1 MPILDITSKAVH
13 NQHEPLQIFSLHFR
27 GKTSIHCCILQYS
40 NAEKMWTC
48 THFLMWISSC
58 YSKVRNGSCLTF
70 IWLEIEL
77 LPKKLDSE
85 SKSCLSSVKQGRQSR
100 PDELKDEFLYDCN
113 WRIPFL
119 APIHAGQVAVGQWE
133 FTATPSLGHL
143 QLTLHTLNY
152 EKCQTTGISAP
163 CCEIVKGLGLV
174 MCFQERLSNEGVWC
188 WTEKPCDHCKKLN
201 SFLHSMKPQSP
212 VLFLCLAYY
221 LD

>member
-1 MPILDITSKAVH
+1 MNKYSKCQFLISQARLCTTNTSHCRYFLYILGVKQAFIVVSC
-13 NQHEPLQIFSLHFR
+13 
-27 GKTSIHCCILQYS
+27 SIS

-100 PDELKDEFLYDCN
+100 PEELKDEFLYDCN
-113 WRIPFL
+113 WQIPFL

-133 FTATPSLGHL
+133 FTATPLPG
-143 QLTLHTLNY
+143 
-152 EKCQTTGISAP
+152 
-163 CCEIVKGLGLV
+163 
-174 MCFQERLSNEGVWC
+174 
-188 WTEKPCDHCKKLN
+188 
-201 SFLHSMKPQSP
+201 
-212 VLFLCLAYY
+212 
-221 LD
+221 